1 MEEKDEA
8 KSSRTNDGWA
18 KCVHSFRI
26 ISIFSRMT
34 VFIKTKTNCC
44 GRSWCVRDPC
54 GIMCAIVTWMLIA
67 YGQVC
72 VFLVMLYS
80 WEQYPFHTVLNFVI
94 FESFS
99 ILAVLSHLKT
109 MTTDPGAVA
118 KGDCTEESV
127 ERMQL
132 LNGRQTIY
140 KCNKCASIKP
150 DRAHHCSVCERC
162 IRRMDHHCPWVN
174 NCVGEGNQ
182 KFFVLFTVS
191 PSPASD
197 IINCHFKMYIALLS
211 MHALY
216 WGVWQFVLCVGV
228 EWQRCSS
235 LAPPGTTL
243 LLIFLLF
250 ESILFAIFTAVMFGT
265 QISSICNDETTIESM
280 RRYASTIF
288 RWKAI
293 LSFPVGT
300 PSLTKKSGNGT
311 TRGKTCRL
319 SSAVLS
325 ASDGLIH

>member
-1 MEEKDEA
+1 MLSHWFEKTLLEYDDC
-8 KSSRTNDGWA
+8 K
-18 KCVHSFRI
+18 
-26 ISIFSRMT
+26 MT

-54 GIMCAIVTWMLIA
+54 GIMCAVVTWMLVA
-67 YGQVC
+67 YGQIC

-80 WEQYPFHTVLNFVI
+80 WEEYPFHTALNFII
-94 FESFS
+94 FEGFS
-99 ILAVLSHLKT
+99 VLAVISHLKT

-118 KGDCTEESV
+118 KGDATDEV
-127 ERMQL
+127 LERIQL
-132 LNGRQTIY
+132 LNGPPVY
-140 KCNKCASIKP
+140 KCNKCSSIKP

-182 KFFVLFTVS
+182 KFFVLFT
-191 PSPASD
+191 
-197 IINCHFKMYIALLS
+197 MYIALLS
-211 MHALY
+211 LHALY
-216 WGVWQFVLCVGV
+216 WGIWQFILCVGA

-280 RRYASTIF
+280 KSRNSMMDEEDRNRNNSWKNLQMVFGGPFGI
-288 RWKAI
+288 RWFNPLANPFI
-293 LSFPVGT
+293 SRPTFEYSV
-300 PSLTKKSGNGT
+300 
-311 TRGKTCRL
+311 
-319 SSAVLS
+319 
-325 ASDGLIH
+325 